1 MKNLISQNNK
11 CTVCP
16 RSCGADR
23 TKTSGSCGAGEF
35 ARVARAALHMWEEP
49 CISGK
54 YGSGTVF
61 FSGCSLRCVF
71 CQNHEISHSV
81 KGEEISD
88 QKLSLLFLRMCEMG
102 AQNINLVNP
111 THFTANIVRAL
122 DMVKHKL
129 NIPVVWNTGGYEKD
143 KTIRA
148 LSGYVDIFLPDLKYV
163 TPEISYRYSGAEN
176 YFDYAKDALAAM
188 FDIAGYPVFDKN
200 GMMKSGVLVRHLVL
214 PSNVAES
221 KKVIDHLCE
230 NYDTEKLWLSLMS
243 QYFPTHKAAD
253 FPEINRRLTSLEYNR
268 VCEYAKSR
276 GIKNGFFQQR
286 DSSDS
291 IYVPEFSDKVF

>member
-1 MKNLISQNNK
+1 
-11 CTVCP
+11 
-16 RSCGADR
+16 
-23 TKTSGSCGAGEF
+23 
-35 ARVARAALHMWEEP
+35 
-49 CISGK
+49 
-54 YGSGTVF
+54 
-61 FSGCSLRCVF
+61 
-71 CQNHEISHSV
+71 
-81 KGEEISD
+81 
-88 QKLSLLFLRMCEMG
+88 
-102 AQNINLVNP
+102 
-111 THFTANIVRAL
+111 
-122 DMVKHKL
+122 
-129 NIPVVWNTGGYEKD
+129 
-143 KTIRA
+143 
-148 LSGYVDIFLPDLKYV
+148 
-163 TPEISYRYSGAEN
+163 
-176 YFDYAKDALAAM
+176 M